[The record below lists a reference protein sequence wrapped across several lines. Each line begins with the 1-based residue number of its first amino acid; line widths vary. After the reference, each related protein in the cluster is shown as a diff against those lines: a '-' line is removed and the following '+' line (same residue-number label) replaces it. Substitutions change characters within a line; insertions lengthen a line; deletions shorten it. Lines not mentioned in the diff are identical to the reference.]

1 MIGRELGLEWKAAK
15 DCGRDEPRQEM
26 EFLGMLFDT
35 VHREMRIA
43 PSKRLRYHA
52 AIADLLSSGARGLL
66 VSRLDLQSAVGKL
79 AFIARACRW
88 GYTFLQALFDSVYNS
103 GSPPLRLPL
112 ASRSGRRC

>member
-1 MIGRELGLEWKAAK
+1 MHREL
-15 DCGRDEPRQEM
+15 
-26 EFLGMLFDT
+26 
-35 VHREMRIA
+35 RIA